1 MMMNDLQIEPTSVTP
16 RVDFRAGSGAMTISG
31 DSYPENAFEFF
42 EPLIA
47 WIDRFVK
54 ERPDPVHLDVTLSY
68 LNTSSIK
75 CLVDIL
81 DMLEE
86 AHGKGRAVRV
96 HWFYEPE
103 NDRALDMAEEFK
115 EDISFPF
122 TVVPLAEET

>member
-1 MMMNDLQIEPTSVTP
+1 MNDLQIEPTSVTP
-16 RVDFRAGSGAMTISG
+16 RVDFRADTGMMTISG

-47 WIDRFVK
+47 WIHGFIRDQTG
-54 ERPDPVHLDVTLSY
+54 PVRLDVTLSY

-81 DMLEE
+81 EMLEE
-86 AHGKGRAVRV
+86 AYRNGRSVRV
-96 HWFYEPE
+96 YWFYEPE

-115 EDISFPF
+115 EDITFPF
-122 TVVPLAEET
+122 TVVPLGEEG

>member
-1 MMMNDLQIEPTSVTP
+1 MMNNLQIEPTTVTP
-16 RVDFRAGSGAMTISG
+16 RVDFRADNGAKTISG

-42 EPLIA
+42 EPLIG
-47 WIDRFVK
+47 WIDRFIK
-54 ERPDPVHLDVTLSY
+54 ERTDPVHLDVTLSY

-86 AHGKGRAVRV
+86 AHGQGRAVRV
-96 HWFYEPE
+96 YWFYEPE

-122 TVVPLAEET
+122 TVVPLGEET